1 LIWPI
6 AGAPDGS
13 FYFDNPTQH
22 FGPIPGQQK
31 HGRRR
36 RPDQLD
42 PPTVQIFK
50 PPAMVNPDLYPK
62 PIPFRGAPTRS
73 SE

>member
-1 LIWPI
+1 M
-6 AGAPDGS
+6 AAS
-13 FYFDNPTQH
+13 TSTTQPNILDQ
-22 FGPIPGQQK
+22 FLANK

>member
-1 LIWPI
+1 LDQFLANKNMAVGDAPI
-6 AGAPDGS
+6 
-13 FYFDNPTQH
+13 
-22 FGPIPGQQK
+22 K
-31 HGRRR
+31 V
-36 RPDQLD
+36 D